1 MAPRKKMT
9 SEESAVLPENE
20 VKVKIPIEKVKKT
33 AASKKPAARKTV
45 KIENVSQLSVPAP
58 EIKEALK
65 LEPEAPASPAHS
77 QTNRGALILGGGLL
91 LMGIILLL
99 GRLLSI
105 PFGDFMWPFI
115 FIIPGVLVFLSALA
129 SDSSSGE
136 GLSILGAILTS
147 LGLVFLAQQITGLWA
162 SWAYVWALVA
172 PTSIGVAQMI
182 YGARKDRDAIVQSG
196 RRLVNLGLFMFAIGF
211 VFFEMIIGING
222 FGIGNLGL
230 PVIPVMMVFA
240 GVIILVRALIIN
252 RS

>member
-1 MAPRKKMT
+1 MALRKKMT
-9 SEESAVLPENE
+9 SDGPAVLPENE
-20 VKVKIPIEKVKKT
+20 VKGNMPIEKVKKT
-33 AASKKPAARKTV
+33 ATRKAV
-45 KIENVSQLSVPAP
+45 KVEKVSQLVVPEP

-65 LEPEAPASPAHS
+65 PELEAPSSPAPL
-77 QTNRGALILGGGLL
+77 QANRGALILGGGLF

-115 FIIPGVLVFLSALA
+115 FIIPGGLVFLSALA

-172 PTSIGVAQMI
+172 PTSFGVAQMI

-196 RRLVNLGLFMFAIGF
+196 RKLVNLGLFMFAIGF

-230 PVIPVMMVFA
+230 PVFPVMMVFA
-240 GVIILVRALIIN
+240 GVIILVRALVIN

>member
-1 MAPRKKMT
+1 
-9 SEESAVLPENE
+9 
-20 VKVKIPIEKVKKT
+20 
-33 AASKKPAARKTV
+33 
-45 KIENVSQLSVPAP
+45 
-58 EIKEALK
+58 
-65 LEPEAPASPAHS
+65 
-77 QTNRGALILGGGLL
+77 
-91 LMGIILLL
+91 MGIILLL
-99 GRLLSI
+99 GRLFSI

-115 FIIPGVLVFLSALA
+115 FIIPGGLVFLSALA
-129 SDSSSGE
+129 SDSSNGE

-172 PTSIGVAQMI
+172 PTSFGVAQMI

-196 RRLVNLGLFMFAIGF
+196 RKLVNLGLFMFAIGF

-230 PVIPVMMVFA
+230 PVFPVMMVFA
-240 GVIILVRALIIN
+240 GVIILVRALVIN